1 MKIEDNPFFSHW
13 CVVCGKP
20 VGKSR
25 TSKAQRGECMS
36 YGNAKMCKYDHQ
48 VSRGTVPGS
57 AKRKGLNQKTVVPMS
72 ERQRIK
78 HDNNVLGLQHYMEQ
92 RRERLARK
100 CRVSM

>member
-1 MKIEDNPFFSHW
+1 MKVEDNPFFSHW
-13 CVVCGKP
+13 CVACGKP

-25 TSKAQRGECMS
+25 TSKAQRGECLM
-36 YGNAKMCKYDHQ
+36 YGNAKLCDYDYQ
-48 VSRGTVPGS
+48 RSRGTVTSG
-57 AKRKGLNQKTVVPMS
+57 AKRKKS
-72 ERQRIK
+72 KRKAAASKAERQRIK